1 MGICKRQMSVFHI
14 NARAENAD
22 VWQCAIALGIIKTV
36 SDNKFVGDDLTAVVG
51 SEFDLAALG
60 LIEQSAGA
68 DRVRTLE
75 SEILAKIGQGVS
87 AVDNIF
93 NDKNIAFGKIVS
105 VKVKQNVYVARGL

>member
-1 MGICKRQMSVFHI
+1 MGICKKQMSVFHV

-22 VWQCAIALGIIKTV
+22 IGQCAIALGIIKTV

-51 SEFDLAALG
+51 SEFDLAAFG

-68 DRVRTLE
+68 DRVRPLE

-93 NDKNIAFGKIVS
+93 DDKYVEIGNIIAVKIEDYIDS
-105 VKVKQNVYVARGL
+105 AR